1 MKKILLICMFLSFCK
16 AICQERFELTKMG
29 FSMNS
34 PEGWYEM
41 KNEEILKNLEE
52 YDLTDEQLQELL
64 KTNSKQLVTYTK
76 YNPKKVAGIIPTIKV
91 RTMVTQSKT
100 IESFKKE
107 TELSTKDA
115 MKVFDNFRFIE
126 KPIAV
131 KVSGKDALKFA
142 VQFTMK
148 NNGNEYEIV
157 SNSYYILL
165 NGYYV
170 SLNFIE
176 QVGKEDNSKLFD
188 EIFQSIHFT
197 K

>member
-1 MKKILLICMFLSFCK
+1 
-16 AICQERFELTKMG
+16 MG

-115 MKVFDNFRFIE
+115 MKVLDNFRFIE

-142 VQFTMK
+142 
-148 NNGNEYEIV
+148 E
-157 SNSYYILL
+157 LL
-165 NGYYV
+165 
-170 SLNFIE
+170 LAE
-176 QVGKEDNSKLFD
+176 GKEVYIVDLD
-188 EIFQSIHFT
+188 EKDPSEMGFENFT
-197 K
+197 KLIHETYPTNTFDLMSRKIALL